1 MAENKG
7 AASSVVYTAAGVV
20 PVWVCSP
27 HFGALPSTRTG
38 IPWSEGFPSLSV
50 LLWRAGLLWRLTFSP
65 PAAPASDQEE
75 KHINP
80 QPPFSLGWDRS
91 RCMGLWVCL
100 YKDLNE
106 AGTQAHTVKQEPRL
120 TQPGRNPGSH
130 SQKGSQAHTVRQW
143 QRRTWH
149 TVVPPDNQALCA
161 VLLGPHTLGKSNFK
175 EDFACKFVP
184 NC

>member
-1 MAENKG
+1 MRQE
-7 AASSVVYTAAGVV
+7 
-20 PVWVCSP
+20 P
-27 HFGALPSTRTG
+27 
-38 IPWSEGFPSLSV
+38 
-50 LLWRAGLLWRLTFSP
+50 RLTQP
-65 PAAPASDQEE
+65 GR
-75 KHINP
+75 NP
-80 QPPFSLGWDRS
+80 GSH
-91 RCMGLWVCL
+91 
-100 YKDLNE
+100 NE

-149 TVVPPDNQALCA
+149 TVVPPDNQALCE

-175 EDFACKFVP
+175 EDFACAFAP